1 MVHIPR
7 RPEICQ
13 RATLDP
19 KPPPPATES
28 PRRFHKRMSP
38 QTAEAATR
46 QPHTIRLDVHP
57 YWHGPGPGEQ
67 MPVSEK
73 RTCAEFAQPPGADNV
88 VPLRPKRT
96 A

>member
-1 MVHIPR
+1 
-7 RPEICQ
+7 
-13 RATLDP
+13 
-19 KPPPPATES
+19 
-28 PRRFHKRMSP
+28 MSP

-88 VPLRPKRT
+88 VPLRPKR
-96 A
+96 AA